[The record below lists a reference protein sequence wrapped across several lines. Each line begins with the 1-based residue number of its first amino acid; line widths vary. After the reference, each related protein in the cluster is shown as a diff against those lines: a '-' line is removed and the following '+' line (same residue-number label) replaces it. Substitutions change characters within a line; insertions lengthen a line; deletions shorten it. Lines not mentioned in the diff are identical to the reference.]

1 MENWKPPS
9 SEDEDDEE
17 GDEVDD
23 LEIEKK
29 VAKMNKG

>member
-29 VAKMNKG
+29 GII